1 MTRWDDSG
9 QGSFFGGDTLAE
21 ARRRVKAL
29 LDEGSVCP
37 CCDQYAKR
45 YVRAIYSTQAM
56 QLIRLYRMNSLPG
69 EEATFYHRTQVT
81 PRCNNGD
88 LVFLRH
94 WDLLE
99 VEPNEDPAKKDSGN
113 FRITPLGREF
123 VLMRVRVPR
132 SLLQYNDRVESFSE
146 QTTDIREALKNR
158 FNYEDLLNGDL

>member
-113 FRITPLGREF
+113 FRITPLGRF
-123 VLMRVRVPR
+123 ARISASGRWTAPIGAFKSDRKHMNCKSQSCWAQYPSAPR
-132 SLLQYNDRVESFSE
+132 RILD
-146 QTTDIREALKNR
+146 
-158 FNYEDLLNGDL
+158 